1 MPTELPFA
9 DPLQTGGTTITGA
22 VKRVVYSNPENAW
35 SVIRLVEPGRGEP
48 ITAVGSLLGVQPG
61 EELRLTGEWVTD
73 RKYGRQF
80 RVTSCL
86 TLQPSTLDGIKK
98 YLGSGL
104 IPGIGKV
111 MAERL
116 VTRFG
121 LETLEVIADHPGRLS
136 EVDGIGSVRARRIRA
151 AWQEQE
157 GLREALIAL
166 QALGIS
172 THHAIKIYK
181 QFGPAAVATV
191 KQNPFRLATE
201 IFGIGFKTADQ
212 IAARIGLPPD
222 SPDRVVAGLLYV
234 LGQGADK
241 GHIYLPRPQLVEETS
256 ALLEVEPEL
265 VERCLENTAK
275 EGGVVTEPLDRE
287 QIAVFRPELHAAEVG
302 TARRL
307 RELLAHPASHPEVDL
322 DRALAWFEQRHELQ
336 LAPEQGEAIR
346 RALTSKLLVI
356 TGGPGTGKTT
366 LVRAVVQI
374 LTRKGRRLA
383 LAAPTGRAA
392 KRLAEATGAEAK
404 TIHRLLEFDPR
415 SGVFQRQRQFPLEA
429 DTLVVDEA
437 SMLDCQLIW
446 QLLEATPNTSEV
458 VLVGD
463 VDQLPSV
470 GPGRVLADLIDSGQ
484 VPVVE
489 LTKVFRQAAESSIV
503 RNAHRIR
510 RGELP
515 ELTQQDRDSD
525 FFFINRKEPDEIIRT
540 LEHLVTER
548 IPGSFGFDPRAE
560 IQILTPMR
568 RGLLG
573 TENLNRMLQELLN
586 PDGAPVEAARG
597 RLRAGD
603 RVMQIRNNYD
613 LEVFNGDIGRIAG
626 TDKSS
631 GQVHVDFDRRRV
643 EYEPTDLD
651 ELTLAYACSV
661 HKSQGSEYPCVI
673 LPIHTQHY
681 ILLQRN
687 LLYTAV
693 TRGQRLVVLVGDPRA
708 LAVAVSNAKPQARFT
723 RLAQRLAARA

>member
-9 DPLQTGGTTITGA
+9 DQPQTGSTTITGS
-22 VKRVVYSNPENAW
+22 VKRVVYANPENAW
-35 SVIRLVEPGRGEP
+35 SVIRLVEPGRPEP

-80 RVTSCL
+80 RVNSCL
-86 TLQPSTLDGIKK
+86 TLQPSTLDGIEK

-116 VTRFG
+116 VARFG
-121 LETLEVIADHPGRLS
+121 LETLDVIADHPGRLS
-136 EVDGIGSVRARRIRA
+136 EVDGIGSVRARGIRA

-166 QALGIS
+166 QAFGIS

-181 QFGPAAVATV
+181 HFGPAAVSAV
-191 KQNPFRLATE
+191 QQNPFRLATE

-222 SPDRVVAGLLYV
+222 SPDRINAGLLYV

-241 GHIYLPRPQLVEETS
+241 GHIYLPRPLLIEETS
-256 ALLEVEPEL
+256 ALLEVGVDL
-265 VERCLENTAK
+265 VEQCLEDSAK
-275 EGGVVTEPLDRE
+275 GGGVVIEQIDSE
-287 QIAVFRPELHAAEVG
+287 QIAVFRPDLHAAEVG

-307 RELLAHPASHPEVDL
+307 RELLAHPASHPSVDI
-322 DRALAWFEQRHELQ
+322 DRALAWFEQRQEIQ

-346 RALTSKLLVI
+346 RALTEKLLVI

-392 KRLAEATGAEAK
+392 KRLGQATGAEAM

-446 QLLEATPNTSEV
+446 HLLEAVPNTSEV

-470 GPGRVLADLIDSGQ
+470 GPGRVLADLIDSGRI
-484 VPVVE
+484 PVVE
-489 LTKVFRQAAESSIV
+489 LTKVFRQAAQSSIV
-503 RNAHRIR
+503 RNAHRVR

-525 FFFINRKEPDEIIRT
+525 FFFINRKEPDEIVRT
-540 LEHLVTER
+540 LEHLVTDR

-586 PDGAPVEAARG
+586 PGGAPIAEAGG
-597 RLRAGD
+597 RLRTGD

-626 TDKSS
+626 SDKES
-631 GQVHVDFDRRRV
+631 GSVQVDFDQRRV
-643 EYEPTDLD
+643 NYQPTDLD

-673 LPIHTQHY
+673 LPVHTQHY

-708 LAVAVSNAKPQARFT
+708 LAVAVSNAKPQERYT
-723 RLAQRLAARA
+723 RLAHRLVANL

>member
-9 DPLQTGGTTITGA
+9 DPPQAGSTTITGS
-22 VKRVVYSNPENAW
+22 VKRVVYSNPDNAW
-35 SVIRLVEPGRGEP
+35 SVIRLLAPGRPAP
-48 ITAVGSLLGVQPG
+48 ITAVGNLLGVQPG

-86 TLQPSTLDGIKK
+86 TLQPSTLEGIRK

-111 MAERL
+111 MADRL
-116 VTRFG
+116 VARFG
-121 LETLEVIADHPGRLS
+121 LESLDIIADHPGRLS
-136 EVDGIGSVRARRIRA
+136 EVDGIGPVRARQIRA

-166 QALGIS
+166 QSFGIS
-172 THHAIKIYK
+172 THHAIRIYK
-181 QFGPAAVATV
+181 HFGSAAVSAV
-191 KQNPFRLATE
+191 KQNPYRLATE
-201 IFGIGFKTADQ
+201 IFGIGFRTADQ
-212 IAARIGLPPD
+212 IAARIGLPAD
-222 SPDRVVAGLLYV
+222 SPDRIAAGLLYT

-241 GHIYLPRPQLVEETS
+241 GHLYLPRPLLIEETA
-256 ALLEVEPEL
+256 ALLEVAPEL
-265 VERCLENTAK
+265 VERCLEDTAK
-275 EGGVVTEPLDRE
+275 AGGVATERVDEE
-287 QIAVFRPELHAAEVG
+287 QVAVFRPDLHAAETG

-307 RELLAHPASHPEVDL
+307 HELLAHPASHPEVDL
-322 DRALAWFEQRHELQ
+322 DRALTWFEQRHELD

-392 KRLAEATGAEAK
+392 KRLAEATGAEAM

-415 SGVFQRQRQFPLEA
+415 AGVFQRQRRYPLEV
-429 DTLVVDEA
+429 DTVVVDEA
-437 SMLDCQLIW
+437 SMLDCQLTW
-446 QLLEATPNTSEV
+446 ALLEAVPDTAEV
-458 VLVGD
+458 ILVGD

-470 GPGRVLADLIDSGQ
+470 GPGRVLADLIDSGR

-489 LTKVFRQAAESSIV
+489 LTRVFRQAEQSSIV

-515 ELTQQDRDSD
+515 ELAVQDSSSD
-525 FFFINRKEPDEIIRT
+525 FFFINRKQPEEIAST
-540 LEHLVTER
+540 LEHLATER
-548 IPGSFGFDPRAE
+548 IPGSFGFDPRTD
-560 IQILTPMR
+560 IQVLTPMR

-573 TENLNRMLQELLN
+573 TENLNHQLQELLN
-586 PDGAPVEAARG
+586 PGGAPIEGSGG

-626 TDKSS
+626 PDSTSEKV
-631 GQVHVDFDRRRV
+631 QVDFDQRRV
-643 EYEPTDLD
+643 DYEPADLD

-673 LPIHTQHY
+673 LPVHTQHY

-708 LAVAVSNAKPQARFT
+708 LAVAVSNAKPQERYT
-723 RLAQRLAARA
+723 RLAHRLAS

>member
-1 MPTELPFA
+1 MSTELPFA
-9 DPLQTGGTTITGA
+9 DPPPTGSTTITGS

-35 SVIRLVEPGRGEP
+35 SVIRLLEPGRPEP
-48 ITAVGSLLGVQPG
+48 VTAVGSLIGVQPG

-86 TLQPSTLDGIKK
+86 TLQPSTLEGIKK

-116 VTRFG
+116 VARFG
-121 LETLEVIADHPGRLS
+121 LETLDVIADHPSRLS

-181 QFGPAAVATV
+181 QLGPEAVATV
-191 KQNPFRLATE
+191 KQYPYRLATE
-201 IFGIGFKTADQ
+201 IFGIGFKTADR

-222 SPDRVVAGLLYV
+222 SPDRVEAGLLYV
-234 LGQGADK
+234 LGRGADK
-241 GHIYLPRPQLVEETS
+241 GHIYLPWPLLVEETG

-265 VERCLENTAK
+265 VERCLDNTAK
-275 EGGVVTEPLDRE
+275 QGGVVTEPLERE
-287 QIAVFRPELHAAEVG
+287 QTAVFRPELHTAEVG

-307 RELLAHPASHPEVDL
+307 RELMAHPASHPEVDL
-322 DRALAWFEQRHELQ
+322 DRALAWFEQRHELR

-346 RALTSKLLVI
+346 RALTEKLLVI

-415 SGVFQRQRQFPLEA
+415 SGVFQRHRRFPLEA

-458 VLVGD
+458 ILVGD

-470 GPGRVLADLIDSGQ
+470 GSGRVLADLIESGR

-515 ELTQQDRDSD
+515 ELTKQDRGSD

-573 TENLNRMLQELLN
+573 TENLNRLLQELLN
-586 PDGAPVEAARG
+586 PAGAPLEAARG

-603 RVMQIRNNYD
+603 RVMQLRNNYD

-626 TDKSS
+626 SDKES
-631 GQVHVDFDRRRV
+631 GQVRVTFDQRRV
-643 EYEPTDLD
+643 DYEPTHLD

-673 LPIHTQHY
+673 LPVHSQHY

-708 LAVAVSNAKPQARFT
+708 LAVAVSNAKPQERYT
-723 RLAQRLAARA
+723 RLAERMRA

>member
-1 MPTELPFA
+1 LADSSPTA
-9 DPLQTGGTTITGA
+9 STTITGS

-35 SVIRLVEPGRGEP
+35 SVIRLVQPGRPEP

-61 EELRLTGEWVTD
+61 EKLRLTGEWVTD
-73 RKYGRQF
+73 RKYGHQF
-80 RVTSCL
+80 RVNSCL
-86 TLQPSTLDGIKK
+86 TLQPSTLEGIRK

-111 MAERL
+111 MADRL
-116 VTRFG
+116 VARFG
-121 LETLEVIADHPGRLS
+121 LESLGVIADHPARLS
-136 EVDGIGSVRARRIRA
+136 EVDGIGPVRARKIRA

-166 QALGIS
+166 QAFGIS

-181 QFGPAAVATV
+181 HFGAAAVSAV

-201 IFGIGFKTADQ
+201 IFGIGFKTADE
-212 IAARIGLPPD
+212 IAAHIGLPSD
-222 SPDRVVAGLLYV
+222 SPDRVAAGLLYV

-241 GHIYLPRPQLVEETS
+241 GHIYLPRPQLIEETS
-256 ALLEVEPEL
+256 ALLALEPDL
-265 VERCLENTAK
+265 VERCLDNLANG
-275 EGGVVTEPLDRE
+275 GGVATEKIDSE
-287 QIAVFRPELHAAEVG
+287 QVAVYRPDLHAAEVG

-307 RELLAHPASHPEVDL
+307 RELLAHPASHPQVDL
-322 DRALAWFEQRHELQ
+322 DRALTWFEQRHELR

-346 RALTSKLLVI
+346 QALTSKLLVI

-392 KRLAEATGAEAK
+392 KRLGQATGAEAM

-415 SGVFQRQRQFPLEA
+415 TGVFQRRRQYPLEA
-429 DTLVVDEA
+429 DTVVIDEA
-437 SMLDCQLIW
+437 SMLDCQLTW
-446 QLLEATPNTSEV
+446 ALLEAVPDTAEV
-458 VLVGD
+458 ILVGD

-470 GPGRVLADLIDSGQ
+470 GPGRVLADLIKSGRL
-484 VPVVE
+484 PVVE
-489 LTKVFRQAAESSIV
+489 LTRVFRQAAESSIV

-510 RGELP
+510 QGELP
-515 ELTQQDRDSD
+515 ELTQQDRGSD
-525 FFFINRKEPDEIIRT
+525 FFFINRKEPDEIVRT

-548 IPGSFGFDPRAE
+548 IPGSFGFDPRAQ

-586 PDGAPVEAARG
+586 PGGAPIEAAGG
-597 RLRAGD
+597 RLRTGD

-613 LEVFNGDIGRIAG
+613 LEVFNGDIGRIGGSNKA
-626 TDKSS
+626 S
-631 GQVHVDFDRRRV
+631 GSVQVDFDQHRV
-643 EYEPTDLD
+643 DYEPTALD
-651 ELTLAYACSV
+651 QLTLAYACSV

-673 LPIHTQHY
+673 LPVHTQHY

-708 LAVAVSNAKPQARFT
+708 LAVAVRNARPQERYT
-723 RLAQRLAARA
+723 RLAYRLSA

>member
-1 MPTELPFA
+1 MPSELPFR
-9 DPLQTGGTTITGA
+9 DPPQSGSTTITGT
-22 VKRVVYSNPENAW
+22 VKRVVYSNPENGW
-35 SVIRLVEPGRGEP
+35 SVIRLLEPGRHRV

-80 RVTSCL
+80 RVASCL
-86 TLQPSTLDGIKK
+86 TLKPSNLEGIRR

-111 MAERL
+111 MADRL
-116 VTRFG
+116 VARFG
-121 LETLEVIADHPGRLS
+121 LETLEIIADQPERLS
-136 EVDGIGSVRARRIRA
+136 EVEGIGPVRAQRIRA
-151 AWQEQE
+151 AWREQE
-157 GLREALIAL
+157 GMRDALIEL

-181 QFGPAAVATV
+181 HFGPAAVSTV
-191 KQNPFRLATE
+191 KRNPYRLATE
-201 IFGIGFKTADQ
+201 IFGLGFKSADQ
-212 IAARIGLPPD
+212 IAARLGLPPD
-222 SPDRVVAGLLYV
+222 SPERILAGLLYV

-241 GHIYLPRPQLVEETS
+241 GHLYLPRPVLIDETS
-256 ALLEVEPEL
+256 GLLEVESKLIES
-265 VERCLENTAK
+265 CLDRSAAV
-275 EGGVVTEPLDRE
+275 GGVVIE
-287 QIAVFRPELHAAEVG
+287 QIDDQRLAVFRSDLHAAEAG
-302 TARRL
+302 TALRL
-307 RELLAHPASHPEVDL
+307 RELLAHPPSHPEVDL
-322 DRALAWFEQRHELQ
+322 ERALPWFEQHHQLR
-336 LAPEQGEAIR
+336 LAPEQAEAIR
-346 RALTSKLLVI
+346 RALTSKVLVI

-366 LVRAVVQI
+366 LVRAVVRI
-374 LTRKGRRLA
+374 LSLKGRRLA

-392 KRLAEATGAEAK
+392 KRLSEATGAEAM

-415 SGVFQRQRQFPLEA
+415 RGVFQRQRRHPLEA
-429 DTLVVDEA
+429 DTIVVDEA
-437 SMLDCQLIW
+437 SMLDCQLTW
-446 QLLEATPNTSEV
+446 HLLEAIPDTAEV

-470 GPGRVLADLIDSGQ
+470 GPGSVLADFIDSGR

-489 LTKVFRQAAESSIV
+489 LTRVFRQAAQSSIV

-515 ELTQQDRDSD
+515 ELEQRDSSSD
-525 FFFINRKEPDEIIRT
+525 FFFINRQQPEDIVRT

-548 IPGSFGFDPRAE
+548 IPGGFGFDPRTE

-573 TENLNRMLQELLN
+573 TESLNRKLQQLLN
-586 PDGAPVEAARG
+586 PAGAPLGESGG
-597 RLRAGD
+597 RLRVGD

-626 TDKSS
+626 TDEASARV
-631 GQVHVDFDRRRV
+631 QIDFDHRRV
-643 EYEPTDLD
+643 DYEPTDLD

-673 LPIHTQHY
+673 LPVHTQHY

-708 LAVAVSNAKPQARFT
+708 VAVAVGNAKPQERYT
-723 RLAQRLAARA
+723 RLAERLAKP

>member
-9 DPLQTGGTTITGA
+9 DSSPTASTTITGS

-35 SVIRLVEPGRGEP
+35 SVIRLVQPGRPEP

-80 RVTSCL
+80 RVNSCL
-86 TLQPSTLDGIKK
+86 TLQPSTLEGIRK

-111 MAERL
+111 MADRL
-116 VTRFG
+116 VARFG
-121 LETLEVIADHPGRLS
+121 LESLGVIADHPARLS
-136 EVDGIGSVRARRIRA
+136 EVDGIGPVRARKIRA

-166 QALGIS
+166 QAFGIS

-181 QFGPAAVATV
+181 HFGAAAVSAV

-201 IFGIGFKTADQ
+201 IFGIGFKTADE
-212 IAARIGLPPD
+212 IAAHIGLPSD
-222 SPDRVVAGLLYV
+222 SPDRVAAGLLYV

-241 GHIYLPRPQLVEETS
+241 GHIYLPRPQLIEETS
-256 ALLEVEPEL
+256 ALLALEPDL
-265 VERCLENTAK
+265 VERCLDNVAK
-275 EGGVVTEPLDRE
+275 GGGVATEKIDSE
-287 QIAVFRPELHAAEVG
+287 QVAVYRPDLHAAEVG

-307 RELLAHPASHPEVDL
+307 RELLAHPASHPQVDL
-322 DRALAWFEQRHELQ
+322 DRALTWFEQRHELR

-346 RALTSKLLVI
+346 QALTSKLLVI

-383 LAAPTGRAA
+383 RAAPTGRAA
-392 KRLAEATGAEAK
+392 KRLGQATGAEAM

-415 SGVFQRQRQFPLEA
+415 TGVFQRRRQYPLEA
-429 DTLVVDEA
+429 DTVVIDEA
-437 SMLDCQLIW
+437 SMLDCQLTW
-446 QLLEATPNTSEV
+446 ALLEAVPDTAEV
-458 VLVGD
+458 ILVGD

-470 GPGRVLADLIDSGQ
+470 GPGRVLADLIKSGRL
-484 VPVVE
+484 PVVE
-489 LTKVFRQAAESSIV
+489 LTRVFRQAAESSIV

-510 RGELP
+510 QGELP
-515 ELTQQDRDSD
+515 ELTQQDRGSD
-525 FFFINRKEPDEIIRT
+525 FFFINRKEPDEIVRT

-548 IPGSFGFDPRAE
+548 IPGSFGFDPRAQ

-586 PDGAPVEAARG
+586 PGGAPIEEAGG
-597 RLRAGD
+597 RLRTGD

-626 TDKSS
+626 SNKAS
-631 GQVHVDFDRRRV
+631 GSVQVDFDQHRV
-643 EYEPTDLD
+643 DYEPTALD
-651 ELTLAYACSV
+651 QLTLAYACSV

-673 LPIHTQHY
+673 LPVHTQHY

-708 LAVAVSNAKPQARFT
+708 LAVAVRNAKPQERYT
-723 RLAQRLAARA
+723 RLAYRLSA

>member
-1 MPTELPFA
+1 MADSSPTA
-9 DPLQTGGTTITGA
+9 STTITGS

-35 SVIRLVEPGRGEP
+35 SVIRLVQPGRPEP

-61 EELRLTGEWVTD
+61 EKLRLTGEWVTD
-73 RKYGRQF
+73 RKYGHQF
-80 RVTSCL
+80 RVNSCL
-86 TLQPSTLDGIKK
+86 TLQPSTLEGIRK

-111 MAERL
+111 MADRL
-116 VTRFG
+116 VARFG
-121 LETLEVIADHPGRLS
+121 LESLGVIADHPARLS
-136 EVDGIGSVRARRIRA
+136 EVDGIGPVRARKIRA

-166 QALGIS
+166 QAFGIS

-181 QFGPAAVATV
+181 HFGAAAVSAV

-201 IFGIGFKTADQ
+201 IFGIGFKTADE
-212 IAARIGLPPD
+212 IAAHIGLPSD
-222 SPDRVVAGLLYV
+222 SPDRVAAGLLYV

-241 GHIYLPRPQLVEETS
+241 GHIYLPRPQLIEETS
-256 ALLEVEPEL
+256 ALLALEPDL
-265 VERCLENTAK
+265 VERCLDNLANG
-275 EGGVVTEPLDRE
+275 GGVATEKIDSE
-287 QIAVFRPELHAAEVG
+287 QVAVYRPDLHAAEVG

-307 RELLAHPASHPEVDL
+307 RELLAHPASHPQVDL
-322 DRALAWFEQRHELQ
+322 DRALTWFEQRHELR

-346 RALTSKLLVI
+346 QALTSKLLVI

-392 KRLAEATGAEAK
+392 KRLGQATGAEAM

-415 SGVFQRQRQFPLEA
+415 TGVFQRRRQYPLEA
-429 DTLVVDEA
+429 DTVVIDEA
-437 SMLDCQLIW
+437 SMLDCQLTW
-446 QLLEATPNTSEV
+446 ALLEAVPDTAEV
-458 VLVGD
+458 ILVGD

-470 GPGRVLADLIDSGQ
+470 GPGRVLADLINSGRL
-484 VPVVE
+484 PVVE
-489 LTKVFRQAAESSIV
+489 LTRVFRQAAESSIV

-510 RGELP
+510 QGELP
-515 ELTQQDRDSD
+515 ELTQQDRGSD
-525 FFFINRKEPDEIIRT
+525 FFFINRKEPDEIVRT

-548 IPGSFGFDPRAE
+548 IPGSFGFDPRAQ

-586 PDGAPVEAARG
+586 PGGAPIEAAGG
-597 RLRAGD
+597 RLRTGD

-613 LEVFNGDIGRIAG
+613 LEVFNGDIGRIGGSNKA
-626 TDKSS
+626 S
-631 GQVHVDFDRRRV
+631 GSVQVDFDQHRV
-643 EYEPTDLD
+643 DYEPTALD
-651 ELTLAYACSV
+651 QLTLAYACSV

-673 LPIHTQHY
+673 LPVHTQHY

-708 LAVAVSNAKPQARFT
+708 LAVAVRNARPQERYT
-723 RLAQRLAARA
+723 RLAYRLSA